1 MIRKLATT
9 MFMSAA
15 LIGLP
20 AFTGGCDRTVSET
33 KTVSDGPGGTT
44 VKDQSTV
51 KKADGT
57 VETKTETK
65 RVPNP

>member
-1 MIRKLATT
+1 MVRKLTT
-9 MFMSAA
+9 TLFMSAA

-33 KTVSDGPGGTT
+33 KTVKDGPGGTT
-44 VKDQSTV
+44 VKEESTV
-51 KKADGT
+51 KKADGS

-65 RVPNP
+65 KVPNP